1 MKTNQTN
8 HIQITVIP
16 TSLGYAIKTRER
28 GTDDFLINLVNPQ
41 SELLEKAVAFIEEC
55 IRKQSNKNSFFENI
69 YMQSL
74 QRFPNTKE
82 TLQQKQHLIF
92 HEEKLNKLHEIKGEV
107 LGVLYSLYNK
117 EEDINTLMFRKGEHY
132 IASDLRII
140 DDNIFN
146 RLLFAGYEFIP
157 LNQAQ
162 EDELYN
168 ILQDREIEIYEY

>member
-28 GTDDFLINLVNPQ
+28 GNNDFLINLVNPQ
-41 SELLEKAVAFIEEC
+41 SELLVEAVKFIEDC
-55 IRKQSNKNSFFENI
+55 IKKQANKNSFFENI

-74 QRFPNTKE
+74 QRFPGTKE

-92 HEEKLNKLHEIKGEV
+92 HEEKLNKLHEIKGEI
-107 LGVLYSLYNK
+107 LGILYSLYHK

-132 IASDLRII
+132 IASDLRVITDEI
-140 DDNIFN
+140 YNN
-146 RLLFAGYEFIP
+146 LLLSGYEFIP

-162 EDELYN
+162 ENELYN
-168 ILQDREIEIYEY
+168 ILQEREIEIYEY